1 MKILQMMGGGD
12 VGGAK
17 THIFSLVR
25 ELDKYHEI
33 CMVSFRDG
41 PFPQEMRAEGIRVE
55 LVLSNNPIA
64 ARNAVLRLIDRFSPD
79 LIHCHGGR
87 ANMIGAMVRAKRELP
102 VMTTMHSD
110 YKLDYLGNPLKQY
123 TLGSVNAVSLR
134 KLDYYQAV
142 ADRMAQTLISRGF
155 DPESLFTIYNGM
167 DFRNRMSDVD
177 RTAYCR
183 EKYGADVDDSMV
195 LCGLAAR
202 LTAVKDIA
210 TAIRG
215 FAQAVKEKPQL
226 RLFLAGTGEDEEKLR
241 RQTQALGI
249 ADKVVFCGWVTE
261 IAPFFAAMDIT
272 LLTSLS
278 ETFPYSILE
287 GIREGCV
294 PVCSDVGGMAELIS
308 DGETGYVFQ
317 PRDDAALARALISL
331 AGDADRR
338 RCFAEKQLA
347 RAVERYS
354 IDAMRRRQEQ
364 NYQRALDKFARRT
377 KMRDGVVL
385 CEGERTEEQIAVL
398 RKEDAERPVWL
409 VCDDPAGARLRYRV
423 RACKPAKAAA
433 ALKRAERYLC
443 DGADSR
449 MAALAR
455 QCGCPV
461 GRLPLLG
468 GKDDGESAIDQKF
481 L

>member
-1 MKILQMMGGGD
+1 MKIMQMMGGGD

-25 ELDKYHEI
+25 ELNKYHEV

-41 PFPQEMRAEGIRVE
+41 PFPQEMRTEGIRVE
-55 LVLSNNPIA
+55 LVLPKNPVA
-64 ARNAVLRLIDRFSPD
+64 ARNAVEELVDEFQPD

-87 ANMIGAMVRAKRELP
+87 ANMVGAMVRARRDLP

-110 YKLDYLGNPLKQY
+110 YKLDYLGSPFKQY
-123 TLGSVNAVSLR
+123 TLGSVNAISLR

-142 ADRMAQTLISRGF
+142 ADRMAQTLISRAF
-155 DPESLFTIYNGM
+155 DPERIFTIYNGM
-167 DFRNRMSDVD
+167 DFGHRIENFD

-183 EKYGADVDDSMV
+183 ETYGVEVDDSMV

-215 FAQAVKEKPQL
+215 FAQAVEKQPQL

-241 RQTQALGI
+241 RQTEALGV

-261 IAPFFAAMDIT
+261 IAPFFAVMDIT

-294 PVCSDVGGMAELIS
+294 PVCSNVGGMAELIVN
-308 DGETGYVFQ
+308 GETGYVFQ
-317 PRDDAALARALISL
+317 PQDDAALAEALVSL
-331 AGDADRR
+331 ARDAEKRGR
-338 RCFAEKQLA
+338 LAEKQLA

-354 IDAMRRRQEQ
+354 MDAMRRTQEQ
-364 NYQRALDKFARRT
+364 NYRRALDKFSRRT
-377 KMRDGVVL
+377 KQRDGVVL
-385 CEGERTEEQIAVL
+385 CENEHTAEQIAIL
-398 RKEDAERPVWL
+398 RGQDPERPVC
-409 VCDDPAGARLRYRV
+409 VICEHPDKARLQYRT
-423 RACKPAKAAA
+423 RACKPKQAAA
-433 ALKRAERYLC
+433 ALRRAEQYLC
-443 DGADSR
+443 TGTDSR

-455 QCGCPV
+455 RCGCSV

-468 GKDDGESAIDQKF
+468 GK
-481 L
+481 